1 MDLRC
6 FIAIELPED
15 LRRRIGE
22 VTEGLRSTEADVRW
36 VRPEGMHLTLKFLG
50 STPEELVP
58 EIKSRLT
65 EAVSGHEK
73 MHLRLSGAGVFPN
86 ERRPRVVWIGLLD
99 SDRLIGLQRDVEVAL
114 EALGFEPDGRPFT
127 PHLTLGRLRSPRGS
141 AALLRELEALKDASF
156 DEIEV
161 EEIAV
166 MRSELK
172 PSGAVY
178 HRLHSIP
185 LGRG

>member
-6 FIAIELPED
+6 FIAIELPEA

-22 VTEGLRSTEADVRW
+22 ATERLRSTDADVRW
-36 VRPEGMHLTLKFLG
+36 VRPEGLHLTLKFLG

-58 EIKSRLT
+58 EITRELQ
-65 EAVSGHEK
+65 EAMSGHRR
-73 MHLRLSGAGVFPN
+73 MRLRLSGAGVFPS
-86 ERRPRVVWIGLLD
+86 ERRPRVVWIGLVD
-99 SDRLIGLQRDVEVAL
+99 SDRLIGLQKDVETAM
-114 EALGFEPDGRPFT
+114 EALGFEPEDRPFT

-141 AALLRELEALKDASF
+141 AALLKELGLLKEEAF

-161 EEIAV
+161 QDIV
-166 MRSELK
+166 LMRSELK
-172 PSGAVY
+172 PTGAVY
-178 HRLHSIP
+178 HRLQSIP